1 MAETERE
8 AIASQESIEALEAA
22 FVRLLPI
29 VREQLRAL
37 AERMHPEMRAAGMQ
51 VLRVV
56 LRAHRLGEGPVSIG
70 DIITQTA
77 QDKSVVS
84 RQIRQLG
91 EWRLI
96 TTRRAEQDRRV
107 ILVEPTQ
114 LALERSAAARNSV
127 RMLNTRILATWPEG
141 DVLELARLIDRLV
154 TDRAED

>member
-1 MAETERE
+1 MAETGRE

-22 FVRLLPI
+22 FVRLLPV
-29 VREQLRAL
+29 VREQLREHAQ
-37 AERMHPEMRAAGMQ
+37 RIHPEMRAAGMQ
-51 VLRVV
+51 VLRVA
-56 LRAHRLGEGPVSIG
+56 LRAHRFGEGPVSIG

-84 RQIRQLG
+84 RQIRQLV

-107 ILVEPTQ
+107 ILVEPTP
-114 LALERSAAARNSV
+114 LALARSAAARSSV
-127 RMLNTRILATWPEG
+127 RMVNKRILATWPEE
-141 DVLELARLIDRLV
+141 DVLELGRLIDRLV